1 MHIDEKYMSI
11 VVGIII
17 VWISFVIHSSLN
29 DKQTSFEKYSLK
41 EDIINHMNTGESFS
55 FRIGNYSFLGI
66 KDRDNE

>member
-17 VWISFVIHSSLN
+17 VWLSFVIHSSLN
-29 DKQTSFEKYSLK
+29 DKQTSFEKCSLK
-41 EDIINHMNTGESFS
+41 EDIMTAMTKGGEIN

>member
-17 VWISFVIHSSLN
+17 VWLSFLIHSSLN
-29 DKQTSFEKYSLK
+29 DKQTSFEKCSLK
-41 EDIINHMNTGESFS
+41 DDIITAMNTGESFS
-55 FRIGNYSFLGI
+55 FRIGNYSFFGL

>member
-17 VWISFVIHSSLN
+17 VWLSFVIHSSLN
-29 DKQTSFEKYSLK
+29 DKQTSFEKCSLK
-41 EDIINHMNTGESFS
+41 EDIMAAMTKGGEIN